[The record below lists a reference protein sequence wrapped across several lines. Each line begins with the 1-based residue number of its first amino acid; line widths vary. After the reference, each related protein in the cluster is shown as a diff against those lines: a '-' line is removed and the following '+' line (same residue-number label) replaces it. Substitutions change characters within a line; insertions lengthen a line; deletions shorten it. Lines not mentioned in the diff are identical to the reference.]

1 MSPRSIVLII
11 KQFRFELAVVVTVLL
26 GVAALELIVVAAL
39 PGLQSAVVAASCG
52 YSDECQRLITI
63 GGILQNAG
71 NVLPPVASFIGGFG
85 AIVLGVAVV
94 GREVER
100 GTATL
105 AWPLARS
112 RRRWLA
118 QRVVVIGTILVLAA
132 GAASLAADLLVP
144 VLRPDLRADTA
155 FIGFETR
162 GLLPVGRILVA
173 FAVGVLAGAAFGRVL
188 PGLLLAIAI
197 LAVGYWGVAVAN
209 GAWRAR
215 DAVVME
221 SQLYDV
227 DLVMDSRLRD
237 ASGRLFTWSE
247 AYDRDQSPS
256 NGSVPDGWPDAF
268 YQQVTIGLPG
278 DRRPGIDQR
287 EAALFAALAVLMI
300 GASVVAVERR
310 RPY

>member
-1 MSPRSIVLII
+1 MTLRSIVLII

-26 GVAALELIVVAAL
+26 GIALLQLVVVIATPLVVSASLAA
-39 PGLQSAVVAASCG
+39 GCG
-52 YSDECQRLITI
+52 FSDQCQRL
-63 GGILQNAG
+63 GFAWSILTNMGTA
-71 NVLPPVASFIGGFG
+71 LPPAASFIGALG

-118 QRVVVIGTILVLAA
+118 QRIFVIGTILVLAA

-162 GLLPVGRILVA
+162 GLLPVGRILAA
-173 FAVGVLAGAAFGRVL
+173 FSVGILAGAAFGRVL

-197 LAVGYWGVAVAN
+197 VAVGYWGVAVAN

-215 DAVVME
+215 DAVVMDSE
-221 SQLYDV
+221 MYDV
-227 DLVMDSRLRD
+227 DMVLDSRLRD
-237 ASGRLFTWSE
+237 ATGRLLTWSE